1 MALQYHGR
9 YLGVDIFPFVGIGMQ
24 PVTKEKPICL
34 QSAVKNTI
42 EMLGKSHVLEILYF
56 LSRREGPVR
65 FNELKREL
73 SITATTLSRRFE
85 EFIEFELV
93 TREVFAEVPARV
105 EYLCS
110 MKGKTLGPVLRHL
123 FEWVENNKS

>member
-1 MALQYHGR
+1 
-9 YLGVDIFPFVGIGMQ
+9 MQ
-24 PVTKEKPICL
+24 PVTKVKPICL

-73 SITATTLSRRFE
+73 SITATTLSRRLD

-105 EYLCS
+105 EYELS
-110 MKGKTLGPVLRHL
+110 EKGRTLGPILKSV
-123 FEWVENNKS
+123 FEWVGSNNS